1 MGSTNVC
8 WGVEIGAGAVKAV
21 KLEKTSDGVRVI
33 DFAIVPHAKV
43 LSTPDID
50 QKEAI
55 RVALSTLTHRVDLSK
70 ASIAV
75 SVPGH
80 SAFARFAKLPPVEPK
95 KVPDIVKFEAV
106 QQIPFSLDEVEWD
119 YQTFA
124 SHDSPE
130 IEVGIFA
137 MRSEQIKEQ
146 MTLYEGAG
154 LVPDVVTLSPVAAYN
169 ALAYDLEFS
178 ETTEGTIILDIGTT
192 STDLIIAEAGRVW
205 IRTFPIGGH
214 HFTEALVAKFDL
226 PYSKAEKL
234 KREASSS
241 KHAKHVF
248 QAMQPVYA
256 DLAQDVQRSIGY
268 YQSLH
273 KDAKLTRLI
282 GLGSTFSLPGMR
294 RYLKQQLDLNVYK
307 LDGFKRA
314 QLDDIED
321 QNFQNAAGNLATAFG
336 LALQGLDY
344 AALRANLMPVEVIR
358 RAMWKRKVGWF
369 GMAAGVAIAT
379 GSVMFLRPVTDRIQV
394 ESNQPSP
401 EIQRVAN
408 DARRL
413 KNEAMAVT
421 DSSPASYL
429 APNLKSLTTWRDIY
443 PHIVNDVGLLIE
455 SANTFQGAEGQPG
468 EEQTGPAFYLEG
480 LDIRYRGKSGTKIKR
495 EHAAYVFGTASFFDE
510 IMQEFE
516 AEEEGDPLAPVST
529 RRIIQVNLT
538 LKTSMGDSQVLMSRT
553 IDRWL
558 RNNSVREGVPYRIV
572 ANSQGAWVVSN
583 IEKGSAS
590 TSGGGGVIE
599 TPPSTLESRFAGGN
613 PTLDSGTVI
622 VGGRGSSESEP
633 VNVFSDLGRHSAELG
648 LIAPLPSLAPLH
660 DSALDLLTYRVTW
673 TIEIL
678 DGTDGQEGS

>member
-1 MGSTNVC
+1 MGSSNVC
-8 WGVEIGAGAVKAV
+8 WGVEIGAGSVKAV

-124 SHDSPE
+124 AHDSPE

-146 MTLYEGAG
+146 MSLYEGAG

-178 ETTEGTIILDIGTT
+178 ESTEGTIILDIGTT

-273 KDAKLTRLI
+273 RDAKLTRLI

-314 QLDDIED
+314 QLDDVED

-336 LALQGLDY
+336 LALQGLDH
-344 AALRANLMPVEVIR
+344 AALRANLMPVDVIR

-379 GSVMFLRPVTDRIQV
+379 GGVMFLRPITDRIQV
-394 ESNQPSP
+394 EANQPPPRFSAL
-401 EIQRVAN
+401 Q
-408 DARRL
+408 
-413 KNEAMAVT
+413 T
-421 DSSPASYL
+421 TPASSETR
-429 APNLKSLTTWRDIY
+429 PWRSPI
-443 PHIVNDVGLLIE
+443 HLRRVI
-455 SANTFQGAEGQPG
+455 S
-468 EEQTGPAFYLEG
+468 
-480 LDIRYRGKSGTKIKR
+480 
-495 EHAAYVFGTASFFDE
+495 
-510 IMQEFE
+510 
-516 AEEEGDPLAPVST
+516 
-529 RRIIQVNLT
+529 RRI
-538 LKTSMGDSQVLMSRT
+538 SSR
-553 IDRWL
+553 
-558 RNNSVREGVPYRIV
+558 
-572 ANSQGAWVVSN
+572 
-583 IEKGSAS
+583 
-590 TSGGGGVIE
+590 
-599 TPPSTLESRFAGGN
+599 
-613 PTLDSGTVI
+613 
-622 VGGRGSSESEP
+622 
-633 VNVFSDLGRHSAELG
+633 
-648 LIAPLPSLAPLH
+648 
-660 DSALDLLTYRVTW
+660 
-673 TIEIL
+673 
-678 DGTDGQEGS
+678 

>member
-443 PHIVNDVGLLIE
+443 PHIVDDVAQMIE
-455 SANTFQGAEGQPG
+455 AGNTFRFG
-468 EEQTGPAFYLEG
+468 EEDQTGPAFYFES
-480 LDIRYRGKSGTKIKR
+480 LDIDYLGKGGEKLKP
-495 EHAAYVFGTASFFDE
+495 EHAAFRLERRSFFPPPPDGPGGDVGPGDA
-510 IMQEFE
+510 IGDKRLIRVVMRLTTTRPNSQE
-516 AEEEGDPLAPVST
+516 L
-529 RRIIQVNLT
+529 I
-538 LKTSMGDSQVLMSRT
+538 SRT
-553 IDRWL
+553 IDHWIRA
-558 RNNSVREGVPYRIV
+558 NFVRDGMPYSILETGGT
-572 ANSQGAWVVSN
+572 SWQQIN
-583 IEKGSAS
+583 IKKASA
-590 TSGGGGVIE
+590 TGGV
-599 TPPSTLESRFAGGN
+599 SSGN
-613 PTLDSGTVI
+613 VDVPGV
-622 VGGRGSSESEP
+622 ENEP
-633 VNVFSDLGRHSAELG
+633 DPMG
-648 LIAPLPSLAPLH
+648 IAPLPPLVPIH
-660 DSALDLLTYRVTW
+660 DPDLDLQTYRVTW
-673 TIEIL
+673 TL
-678 DGTDGQEGS
+678 DVLDRNEDG